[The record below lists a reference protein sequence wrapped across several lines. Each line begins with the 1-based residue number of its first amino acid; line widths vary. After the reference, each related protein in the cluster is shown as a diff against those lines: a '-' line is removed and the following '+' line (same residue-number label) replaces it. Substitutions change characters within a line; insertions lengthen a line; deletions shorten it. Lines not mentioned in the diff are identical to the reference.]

1 MNRWIYRLSKKIFR
15 TSGND
20 IDYDEMQKML
30 RNNKNIVV
38 LDVRARDE
46 YMYNHLQGAINIP
59 LQEVNEKIVRYVKD
73 KNEIIIVYCQYGGR
87 SKKACGKLEKLGYQN
102 VYNLD
107 GGIEGI

>member
-1 MNRWIYRLSKKIFR
+1 MNKWIYKFRKRFFR
-15 TSGND
+15 TSSND
-20 IDYDEMQKML
+20 IDYNDMQKML

-38 LDVRARDE
+38 LDVRTRDE

-59 LQEVNEKIVRYVKD
+59 LQEVNQKIDRYVKD
-73 KNEIIIVYCQYGGR
+73 KSAIIIVYCQYGGR
-87 SKKACGKLEKLGYQN
+87 SKKACGKLEKQGYEN